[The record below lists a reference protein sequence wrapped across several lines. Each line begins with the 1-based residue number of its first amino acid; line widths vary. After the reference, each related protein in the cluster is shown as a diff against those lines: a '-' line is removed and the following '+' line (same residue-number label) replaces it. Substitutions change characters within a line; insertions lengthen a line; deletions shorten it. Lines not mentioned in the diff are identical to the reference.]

1 MNIALQIVIKE
12 LPSTTVKKNF
22 NSFIDALFHI
32 LNISNEQLIHQV
44 EQESRKTLDILFEKV
59 GIYSKELLA

>member
-1 MNIALQIVIKE
+1 M
-12 LPSTTVKKNF
+12 KKNF

-44 EQESRKTLDILFEKV
+44 EQESRNTLDILFDKV
-59 GIYSKELLA
+59 GIYSKDLLTDADRDF